1 MFKIRKILSGTKKL
15 IESAIPLAMTLI
27 KSAIPLAMTLT
38 FLYLLIGIIV
48 YSADTS
54 TYAFTGLAYW
64 VYSLVSPI
72 VLQVPAIGQFLIWLF
87 EEDAPIVGFIMFLI
101 FIFILII
108 STYDMVYRF
117 IASAYDMVYRS
128 PLTRHAQKALEDT
141 IIPASERFQDGEEMM
156 RKKDYAGAIE
166 EFKAVLKKK
175 PGYPGV
181 YYNLGYCY
189 MSMARY
195 SEAVKSY
202 REALKAQPGHFGA
215 QLNIGYSYLMLGDL
229 SNAEKELAEA
239 MRLRP
244 ENGLPRFYLGQ
255 VYSLA
260 GKYDDATLQYQ
271 KAKELEPGLM
281 IEIAMGDNYLKAG
294 KIDQA
299 IEALRIAVMRS
310 PNDDRAHYLL
320 GLALSKKGRYEEAIA
335 QYNEA
340 ISINPS
346 AKTYADMLEVAKEA
360 MKGAAGGTK
369 KVIHEKEII
378 KEIVKVPCRYCGTLI
393 ENTSERCPSCG
404 APLK

>member
-15 IESAIPLAMTLI
+15 IESAIPI
-27 KSAIPLAMTLT
+27 AMTLT
-38 FLYLLIGIIV
+38 LLYLFIGIIV
-48 YSADTS
+48 YSVDTS

-64 VYSLVSPI
+64 VYSLISPI

-87 EEDAPIVGFIMFLI
+87 EEDAPIAGFIMFLI
-101 FIFILII
+101 FIFILI
-108 STYDMVYRF
+108 V
-117 IASAYDMVYRS
+117 SAYDMVCRS
-128 PLTRHAQKALEDT
+128 PLTRQAQKALEDT

-175 PGYPGV
+175 PGYPGA

-189 MSMARY
+189 MSMASY

-229 SNAEKELAEA
+229 GNAEKELAEA

-244 ENGLPRFYLGQ
+244 ESGLARFYLGQ

-281 IEIAMGDNYLKAG
+281 IETAMGDNYLKAG
-294 KIDQA
+294 KIDEA
-299 IEALRIAVMRS
+299 IEALRSAVMRS
-310 PNDDRAHYLL
+310 PGDDRAHYLL
-320 GLALSKKGRYEEAIA
+320 GLALSRKGRYEEAIA
-335 QYNEA
+335 EYNKA

-346 AKTYADMLEVAKEA
+346 AKTYADMLEVAKTA
-360 MKGAAGGTK
+360 IKGAAGDTK
-369 KVIHEKEII
+369 EIVHEKEII
-378 KEIVKVPCRYCGTLI
+378 KEIVKVPCKYCGTLV
-393 ENTSERCPSCG
+393 ENTSERCPNCG
-404 APLK
+404 APL